1 MWEGFIRCC
10 QKMKPQSFTVLLQLR
25 APQLKSVFESCP
37 DLKEPLL
44 AHVNSF
50 APNQVH
56 SSCFSSAHI
65 LFLHFRIIGY
75 IRICLI
81 KMTFVESQKAH
92 LPKTVLAI
100 LESPPEVL
108 ATPPQAEVPQVA
120 PTITPV
126 MPAALPPPVVTSV
139 KVEDSVPVPMETQ
152 TIQTV
157 QSIQTIGSNL
167 VQVNLQ
173 SVSFLIYWHVNSLI
187 E

>member
-1 MWEGFIRCC
+1 M
-10 QKMKPQSFTVLLQLR
+10 
-25 APQLKSVFESCP
+25 
-37 DLKEPLL
+37 
-44 AHVNSF
+44 
-50 APNQVH
+50 
-56 SSCFSSAHI
+56 
-65 LFLHFRIIGY
+65 
-75 IRICLI
+75 
-81 KMTFVESQKAH
+81 
-92 LPKTVLAI
+92 LAI

-108 ATPPQAEVPQVA
+108 AAPPQAEVPPVA

-126 MPAALPPPVVTSV
+126 MPATLPPPVVTSV

>member
-1 MWEGFIRCC
+1 M
-10 QKMKPQSFTVLLQLR
+10 
-25 APQLKSVFESCP
+25 
-37 DLKEPLL
+37 
-44 AHVNSF
+44 
-50 APNQVH
+50 
-56 SSCFSSAHI
+56 
-65 LFLHFRIIGY
+65 
-75 IRICLI
+75 
-81 KMTFVESQKAH
+81 
-92 LPKTVLAI
+92 LAI

-108 ATPPQAEVPQVA
+108 AAPPQAEVPPVA

-126 MPAALPPPVVTSV
+126 MPATLPPLVVTSV

-173 SVSFLIYWHVNSLI
+173 SVAFLICWHVNSLI